1 MAYTGTSIVDYL
13 KSIGQDSSYSARS
26 ALASQYGITNYT
38 GSADQN
44 LALLNKL
51 QSNTG
56 SIPTITQPKTLE
68 TSNTTQT
75 STNDLLTNALTELQ
89 KRLTTNITPKS
100 TSDIKD
106 TSTIPEQSL
115 YIKSPALTTTTAD
128 SINSMIQKEQEA
140 LAAKQAS
147 AQKTLSDAG
156 LLGTGNTLQ
165 EQLLT
170 GYQANV
176 PVSQYQTKLAE
187 AQNRYGV
194 IEALDEYKL
203 QGEKVAQAKAAIENL
218 DLQRQT
224 ELDAALNRQASMN
237 SISAEQ
243 QRINQKYDSQRAKLV
258 GDYNIEAAILATKS
272 NNLTE
277 ANKLVSQAVDA
288 YTSDITAEINRFN
301 NFYSIASDFVSSL
314 SSEEKSV
321 LDDVKTQLINKEREE
336 KERMFKLGDLLLQ
349 YPSAGIDVK
358 NDTFEEALQKAG
370 ITAQEYERIEKAN
383 MELDRRM
390 KEASLKL
397 TELEIKQAE
406 AIAGQGTFTDKD
418 QEEYDTV
425 IFNYIAQAQAIA
437 DKEDK
442 TLFEAIN
449 NLPLSMDKKQEVAEV
464 AARIS
469 IFEGEEKAE
478 ALGRLKDEPITPKLV
493 DELMNSGIKQE
504 EMESA
509 LVDNYKKKELQKAI
523 TKTQRAEIVYQS
535 VLNEIRKYKKTYS
548 TDFKIIN
555 ETPGYITIESTEP
568 INMVGRLTSPIIS
581 LTFGEPKH
589 ERFKIAKGNLIT
601 HLGFVFDNIPIID
614 LMIERNPNL
623 VSQSLI
629 DERRYEKR
637 YEENITSPFSIED

>member
-51 QSNTG
+51 KNNSG

-68 TSNTTQT
+68 TSNTAQT

-89 KRLTTNITPKS
+89 KRLTTNITPKT

-106 TSTIPEQSL
+106 TSIIPEQSL
-115 YIKSPALTTTTAD
+115 DTKSPALTTTTAD

-147 AQKTLSDAG
+147 AQKTLSNAG

-170 GYQANV
+170 GYKANV

-203 QGEKVAQAKAAIENL
+203 QGEKVVQAKAAIENL
-218 DLQRQT
+218 DLQRQA

-258 GDYNIEAAILATKS
+258 GDYNIEAAILATQS

-288 YTSDITAEINRFN
+288 YASDITAEINRFN

-336 KERMFKLGDLLLQ
+336 KERLTNVLNLKLE
-349 YPSAGIDVK
+349 YPSAGIEAI
-358 NDTFEEALQKAG
+358 DTLEQAVIKAAKIKETEVSADIQKLRMKYVNAG
-370 ITAQEYERIEKAN
+370 ILETDTEEQAINKVIKYLKENPESTAQ
-383 MELDRRM
+383 
-390 KEASLKL
+390 LKYITDDL
-397 TELEIKQAE
+397 GNVRVYDESSGTPVLIKTLEG
-406 AIAGQGTFTDKD
+406 AGQGNPQVNIAKNYTDGTYINVKGGDNKVSYEGYYDMLNTFKQMGGGNINTFYSLYPMSDYMD
-418 QEEYDTV
+418 EG
-425 IFNYIAQAQAIA
+425 NIAKWKYFAQSNKI
-437 DKEDK
+437 DESEDV
-442 TLFEAIN
+442 FS
-449 NLPLSMDKKQEVAEV
+449 LPLTRPE
-464 AARIS
+464 
-469 IFEGEEKAE
+469 
-478 ALGRLKDEPITPKLV
+478 
-493 DELMNSGIKQE
+493 
-504 EMESA
+504 
-509 LVDNYKKKELQKAI
+509 
-523 TKTQRAEIVYQS
+523 
-535 VLNEIRKYKKTYS
+535 
-548 TDFKIIN
+548 
-555 ETPGYITIESTEP
+555 
-568 INMVGRLTSPIIS
+568 
-581 LTFGEPKH
+581 
-589 ERFKIAKGNLIT
+589 
-601 HLGFVFDNIPIID
+601 
-614 LMIERNPNL
+614 
-623 VSQSLI
+623 
-629 DERRYEKR
+629 
-637 YEENITSPFSIED
+637 

>member
-51 QSNTG
+51 KNNSG
-56 SIPTITQPKTLE
+56 STPAVQEVKTLKDANNVINNQQNIQQ
-68 TSNTTQT
+68 NT
-75 STNDLLTNALTELQ
+75 LLTNALTELQ
-89 KRLTTNITPKS
+89 KRLTTNITPKT

-106 TSTIPEQSL
+106 TSIIPEQAL
-115 YIKSPALTTTTAD
+115 NTTSPALSTTTAD

-288 YTSDITAEINRFN
+288 YASDITAEINRFN

-314 SSEEKSV
+314 SKDEKSV

-336 KERMFKLGDLLLQ
+336 KERLTNVLNLKLE
-349 YPSAGIDVK
+349 YPNAGIEATDTLEQATQKAESQK
-358 NDTFEEALQKAG
+358 NKETIQSLMLEYNQYGAGVTINDSYEEALKKIQPYYN
-370 ITAQEYERIEKAN
+370 EAN
-383 MELDRRM
+383 RTTQIVG
-390 KEASLKL
+390 S
-397 TELEIKQAE
+397 AE
-406 AIAGQGTFTDKD
+406 T
-418 QEEYDTV
+418 
-425 IFNYIAQAQAIA
+425 
-437 DKEDK
+437 
-442 TLFEAIN
+442 
-449 NLPLSMDKKQEVAEV
+449 
-464 AARIS
+464 
-469 IFEGEEKAE
+469 
-478 ALGRLKDEPITPKLV
+478 
-493 DELMNSGIKQE
+493 
-504 EMESA
+504 
-509 LVDNYKKKELQKAI
+509 
-523 TKTQRAEIVYQS
+523 
-535 VLNEIRKYKKTYS
+535 
-548 TDFKIIN
+548 
-555 ETPGYITIESTEP
+555 GY
-568 INMVGRLTSPIIS
+568 
-581 LTFGEPKH
+581 
-589 ERFKIAKGNLIT
+589 
-601 HLGFVFDNIPIID
+601 
-614 LMIERNPNL
+614 
-623 VSQSLI
+623 SLI
-629 DERRYEKR
+629 DTKTGKVIKDIKSVIQGDGSTTEPMSVWEIQQYNKLYGWTPPSGFTRQQIDDYVKANPNATPSELEAGAKQALLGITNDSGESIELTSDYFKSLYTSDELYKIAEKNNLVN
-637 YEENITSPFSIED
+637 YWSPFSGHDVKRLLNSIDETIVQYRNEGYSDQEILEEIFNNVINK

>member
-523 TKTQRAEIVYQS
+523 TKTQRAENVYQS
-535 VLNEIRKYKKTYS
+535 VLNEIRKYKKFYS

-568 INMVGRLTSPIIS
+568 INMVGRPTSPIIS
-581 LTFGEPKH
+581 LGEPKH

>member
-68 TSNTTQT
+68 TSNTAQT

-106 TSTIPEQSL
+106 TSIIPEQSL
-115 YIKSPALTTTTAD
+115 DTKSPALTTTTAD

-147 AQKTLSDAG
+147 AQKTLSNAG

-170 GYQANV
+170 GYKANV
-176 PVSQYQTKLAE
+176 PVSQHQTKLTE

-218 DLQRQT
+218 DLQRQA

-336 KERMFKLGDLLLQ
+336 KERLANVLNLKLE
-349 YPSAGIDVK
+349 YPNAGIEAT
-358 NDTFEEALQKAG
+358 DTLEQAVIKAAKIKETEVDADIQKLRMQYVNAG
-370 ITAQEYERIEKAN
+370 ILETDTEEQAINKVIKYLQENPESTAQ
-383 MELDRRM
+383 
-390 KEASLKL
+390 LKYITDDL
-397 TELEIKQAE
+397 GNVRVYDESSGTPVLIKTLEG
-406 AIAGQGTFTDKD
+406 AGQGNPQVNIAKNYTDGTYINVKGEDGKVSYKGYYDMLNTFKQMGGGNINTFYSLYPMSDYMD
-418 QEEYDTV
+418 EG
-425 IFNYIAQAQAIA
+425 NIAEWKSFAQSNKI
-437 DKEDK
+437 DESED
-442 TLFEAIN
+442 FFS
-449 NLPLSMDKKQEVAEV
+449 LPLTRPE
-464 AARIS
+464 
-469 IFEGEEKAE
+469 
-478 ALGRLKDEPITPKLV
+478 
-493 DELMNSGIKQE
+493 
-504 EMESA
+504 
-509 LVDNYKKKELQKAI
+509 
-523 TKTQRAEIVYQS
+523 
-535 VLNEIRKYKKTYS
+535 
-548 TDFKIIN
+548 
-555 ETPGYITIESTEP
+555 
-568 INMVGRLTSPIIS
+568 
-581 LTFGEPKH
+581 
-589 ERFKIAKGNLIT
+589 
-601 HLGFVFDNIPIID
+601 
-614 LMIERNPNL
+614 
-623 VSQSLI
+623 
-629 DERRYEKR
+629 
-637 YEENITSPFSIED
+637 

>member
-44 LALLNKL
+44 LALLSKL
-51 QSNTG
+51 KNNSG
-56 SIPTITQPKTLE
+56 STPAVQEVKTLKDANNVINNQQNIQQ
-68 TSNTTQT
+68 NT
-75 STNDLLTNALTELQ
+75 LLTNALTELQ
-89 KRLTTNITPKS
+89 KRLTTNITPKT

-106 TSTIPEQSL
+106 TSIIPEQSL
-115 YIKSPALTTTTAD
+115 DIKSPALTTTTAD

-156 LLGTGNTLQ
+156 VLGTGNTLQ

-170 GYQANV
+170 GYKANV

-288 YTSDITAEINRFN
+288 YASDITAEINRFN

-321 LDDVKTQLINKEREE
+321 LDDVKTQLYAKEKSE
-336 KERMFKLGDLLLQ
+336 KERLTNVLNLKLE
-349 YPSAGIDVK
+349 YPNAGIEVTDTLEQATAKAENQK
-358 NDTFEEALQKAG
+358 NKEAIQGLMLEYNQYGAGVTINDSYEEALKKIQPYYN
-370 ITAQEYERIEKAN
+370 EAN
-383 MELDRRM
+383 RTTQIVGSAETGY
-390 KEASLKL
+390 SL
-397 TELEIKQAE
+397 I
-406 AIAGQGTFTDKD
+406 D
-418 QEEYDTV
+418 
-425 IFNYIAQAQAIA
+425 
-437 DKEDK
+437 
-442 TLFEAIN
+442 
-449 NLPLSMDKKQEVAEV
+449 
-464 AARIS
+464 
-469 IFEGEEKAE
+469 
-478 ALGRLKDEPITPKLV
+478 
-493 DELMNSGIKQE
+493 
-504 EMESA
+504 
-509 LVDNYKKKELQKAI
+509 
-523 TKTQRAEIVYQS
+523 TKTGEVIKDIKS
-535 VLNEIRKYKKTYS
+535 VIQGDGS
-548 TDFKIIN
+548 T
-555 ETPGYITIESTEP
+555 TEP
-568 INMVGRLTSPIIS
+568 MSIWEIQQYNKLYGWTPPS
-581 LTFGEPKH
+581 
-589 ERFKIAKGNLIT
+589 
-601 HLGFVFDNIPIID
+601 GFTRQQID
-614 LMIERNPNL
+614 DYVKLNPNL
-623 VSQSLI
+623 TPAELEAGAKQALLGITNDSGESINLTSDYFKSLYTSDELYKIAEKNNLVSYWNPFSSLDVKRLLNAI
-629 DERRYEKR
+629 DETIVQYRNEGYSDIEIL
-637 YEENITSPFSIED
+637 EEIFNNVINK

>member
-1 MAYTGTSIVDYL
+1 MANEYTGNSIVDYL
-13 KSIGQDSSYSARS
+13 KSIGKDASYQAR
-26 ALASQYGITNYT
+26 ANLASQYGITNYT

-51 QSNTG
+51 KNNSG

-68 TSNTTQT
+68 TSNTAQT
-75 STNDLLTNALTELQ
+75 STNDLLTNALAELQ
-89 KRLTTNITPKS
+89 KRLTTNITPKT

-106 TSTIPEQSL
+106 TPIIPEQSL
-115 YIKSPALTTTTAD
+115 DIKSPALTTTTAD

-218 DLQRQT
+218 DLQRQA

-336 KERMFKLGDLLLQ
+336 KERLTNVLNLKLE
-349 YPSAGIDVK
+349 YPSAGIEAT
-358 NDTFEEALQKAG
+358 DTLEQA
-370 ITAQEYERIEKAN
+370 TA
-383 MELDRRM
+383 
-390 KEASLKL
+390 
-397 TELEIKQAE
+397 
-406 AIAGQGTFTDKD
+406 
-418 QEEYDTV
+418 
-425 IFNYIAQAQAIA
+425 
-437 DKEDK
+437 
-442 TLFEAIN
+442 
-449 NLPLSMDKKQEVAEV
+449 
-464 AARIS
+464 
-469 IFEGEEKAE
+469 KAE
-478 ALGRLKDEPITPKLV
+478 K
-493 DELMNSGIKQE
+493 NC
-504 EMESA
+504 
-509 LVDNYKKKELQKAI
+509 
-523 TKTQRAEIVYQS
+523 
-535 VLNEIRKYKKTYS
+535 RK
-548 TDFKIIN
+548 
-555 ETPGYITIESTEP
+555 
-568 INMVGRLTSPIIS
+568 
-581 LTFGEPKH
+581 
-589 ERFKIAKGNLIT
+589 
-601 HLGFVFDNIPIID
+601 
-614 LMIERNPNL
+614 
-623 VSQSLI
+623 
-629 DERRYEKR
+629 
-637 YEENITSPFSIED
+637 

>member
-156 LLGTGNTLQ
+156 VLGTGNTLQ

-523 TKTQRAEIVYQS
+523 TKTQRAENVYQS

-568 INMVGRLTSPIIS
+568 INMVGRLISPIIS
-581 LTFGEPKH
+581 LGEPKH

-614 LMIERNPNL
+614 LIIERNPNL

-637 YEENITSPFSIED
+637 HEENITSPFSIED

>member
-38 GSADQN
+38 GSGEQN
-44 LALLNKL
+44 LELLNKL

-68 TSNTTQT
+68 TSNTPQT
-75 STNDLLTNALTELQ
+75 STNDLLTKALAELQ

-106 TSTIPEQSL
+106 TSIIPEQSL
-115 YIKSPALTTTTAD
+115 DIKSPALSTTTAD

-156 LLGTGNTLQ
+156 VLGTGNTLQ

-224 ELDAALNRQASMN
+224 ELDAVNN
-237 SISAEQ
+237 NIISLGARELEKD
-243 QRINQKYDSQRAKLV
+243 IIEKKYSSERAKLV
-258 GDYNIEAAILATKS
+258 GDYNIEAAMLATKS

-288 YTSDITAEINRFN
+288 YASDITAEINRFN

-321 LDDVKTQLINKEREE
+321 LDDVKTQLYAKEKSE
-336 KERMFKLGDLLLQ
+336 KERLTNVLNLKLE
-349 YPSAGIDVK
+349 YPNAGIEVTDTLEQATAKAENQK
-358 NDTFEEALQKAG
+358 NKEAIQGLMLEYNQYGAGVTINDSYEEALKKIQPYYN
-370 ITAQEYERIEKAN
+370 EAN
-383 MELDRRM
+383 RTTQIVGSAETGY
-390 KEASLKL
+390 SLIDTKTGKVIKYIKIQGDGST
-397 TELEIKQAE
+397 TEPMSIWEIQ
-406 AIAGQGTFTDKD
+406 Q
-418 QEEYDTV
+418 
-425 IFNYIAQAQAIA
+425 
-437 DKEDK
+437 
-442 TLFEAIN
+442 
-449 NLPLSMDKKQEVAEV
+449 
-464 AARIS
+464 
-469 IFEGEEKAE
+469 
-478 ALGRLKDEPITPKLV
+478 
-493 DELMNSGIKQE
+493 
-504 EMESA
+504 
-509 LVDNYKKKELQKAI
+509 YKKLYGW
-523 TKTQRAEIVYQS
+523 TPPSGFT
-535 VLNEIRKYKKTYS
+535 RKQ
-548 TDFKIIN
+548 
-555 ETPGYITIESTEP
+555 
-568 INMVGRLTSPIIS
+568 
-581 LTFGEPKH
+581 
-589 ERFKIAKGNLIT
+589 
-601 HLGFVFDNIPIID
+601 ID
-614 LMIERNPNL
+614 DYVKLNPNL
-623 VSQSLI
+623 TPAELEAGAKQALLGITSDSGESIELTSDYFKSLYTS
-629 DERRYEKR
+629 DELYKIAEKNNLVN
-637 YEENITSPFSIED
+637 YWSPFSGDDVKRLLNAIDETIAQYRNEGYSDQEILEEIFNNVINK

>member
-106 TSTIPEQSL
+106 TSIIPEQSL
-115 YIKSPALTTTTAD
+115 DTKSPALTTTTAD

-140 LAAKQAS
+140 LAARQAS
-147 AQKTLSDAG
+147 AQKTLSNAG

-170 GYQANV
+170 GYKANV
-176 PVSQYQTKLAE
+176 PVSQYQTKLTE

-194 IEALDEYKL
+194 IEALNEYKL

-258 GDYNIEAAILATKS
+258 GDYNIEAAILATQS

-336 KERMFKLGDLLLQ
+336 KERLANVLNLKLE
-349 YPSAGIDVK
+349 YPNAGIEATDTLKEATVK
-358 NDTFEEALQKAG
+358 AENQKNKETIQGLMLKYNQYGAGVTINDSYEEALKKIQP
-370 ITAQEYERIEKAN
+370 YYNKAN
-383 MELDRRM
+383 RTTQIVGSAETGY
-390 KEASLKL
+390 SL
-397 TELEIKQAE
+397 I
-406 AIAGQGTFTDKD
+406 D
-418 QEEYDTV
+418 
-425 IFNYIAQAQAIA
+425 
-437 DKEDK
+437 
-442 TLFEAIN
+442 
-449 NLPLSMDKKQEVAEV
+449 
-464 AARIS
+464 
-469 IFEGEEKAE
+469 
-478 ALGRLKDEPITPKLV
+478 
-493 DELMNSGIKQE
+493 
-504 EMESA
+504 
-509 LVDNYKKKELQKAI
+509 
-523 TKTQRAEIVYQS
+523 TKTGEVIKDIKS
-535 VLNEIRKYKKTYS
+535 VIQGNGNT
-548 TDFKIIN
+548 
-555 ETPGYITIESTEP
+555 TEP
-568 INMVGRLTSPIIS
+568 MSVWEIQQYNKLYGWTPPS
-581 LTFGEPKH
+581 
-589 ERFKIAKGNLIT
+589 
-601 HLGFVFDNIPIID
+601 GFTRKQID
-614 LMIERNPNL
+614 DYVKLNPNL
-623 VSQSLI
+623 TPSELEAGAKQALLGITNDSGESIELTSDYFKSLYTD
-629 DERRYEKR
+629 DELYKIAEKNNLVN
-637 YEENITSPFSIED
+637 YWSPFSGDDVKRLLNAIDETIAQYRNEGYSDIEILEEIFNNVINK

>member
-38 GSADQN
+38 GSGEQN
-44 LALLNKL
+44 LELLNKL

-68 TSNTTQT
+68 TSNTPQT
-75 STNDLLTNALTELQ
+75 STNDLLTKALAELQ

-106 TSTIPEQSL
+106 TSIIPEQSL
-115 YIKSPALTTTTAD
+115 DIKSPALTTTTAD

-218 DLQRQT
+218 DLQRQA

-288 YTSDITAEINRFN
+288 YASDITAEINRFN

-321 LDDVKTQLINKEREE
+321 LDDVKTQLYAKEKSE
-336 KERMFKLGDLLLQ
+336 KERLTNVLNLKLE
-349 YPSAGIDVK
+349 YPSAGIEAT
-358 NDTFEEALQKAG
+358 DTLEQATAKAEKIAGSDAKLNRQLKEAQLGKAQDTTDTETQLATLYAQAQTLASSKGVSTIEAIASLPVSQDIKTNLLFFNSFTEQLEQSEKQELENRVNVEEVTPAL
-370 ITAQEYERIEKAN
+370 IQELFNLGYDLPTIKSMAKDESVLSDIEKAYKELSTQN
-383 MELDRRM
+383 MAQNIGKAGKAVGKAGKAVGGIVSGVVDFFTDTPE
-390 KEASLKL
+390 
-397 TELEIKQAE
+397 EIKE
-406 AIAGQGTFTDKD
+406 I
-418 QEEYDTV
+418 E
-425 IFNYIAQAQAIA
+425 
-437 DKEDK
+437 
-442 TLFEAIN
+442 
-449 NLPLSMDKKQEVAEV
+449 KQLE
-464 AARIS
+464 
-469 IFEGEEKAE
+469 
-478 ALGRLKDEPITPKLV
+478 
-493 DELMNSGIKQE
+493 
-504 EMESA
+504 
-509 LVDNYKKKELQKAI
+509 
-523 TKTQRAEIVYQS
+523 
-535 VLNEIRKYKKTYS
+535 
-548 TDFKIIN
+548 
-555 ETPGYITIESTEP
+555 EST
-568 INMVGRLTSPIIS
+568 
-581 LTFGEPKH
+581 GESWK
-589 ERFKIAKGNLIT
+589 FSKILNSYVSSSGKIKTKLELFRGNIWKGL
-601 HLGFVFDNIPIID
+601 
-614 LMIERNPNL
+614 
-623 VSQSLI
+623 S
-629 DERRYEKR
+629 
-637 YEENITSPFSIED
+637 ENIVSPFLEGASEAFKD

>member
-51 QSNTG
+51 KNNSG

-68 TSNTTQT
+68 TSNTAQT
-75 STNDLLTNALTELQ
+75 STNDLLTNALAELQ
-89 KRLTTNITPKS
+89 KRLTTNITPKT

-106 TSTIPEQSL
+106 TPIIPEQSL
-115 YIKSPALTTTTAD
+115 DIKSPALTTTTAD

-218 DLQRQT
+218 DLQRQA

-336 KERMFKLGDLLLQ
+336 KERLANVLNLKLE
-349 YPSAGIDVK
+349 YPSAGIEPTDTLEQAVIKAAKIKETEVSADV
-358 NDTFEEALQKAG
+358 QKLRMQYVNAG
-370 ITAQEYERIEKAN
+370 ILETDTEEQAINKVIKYLQENPESTAR
-383 MELDRRM
+383 
-390 KEASLKL
+390 LKYITDDL
-397 TELEIKQAE
+397 GNVRVYDESSGTPVLINILEG
-406 AIAGQGTFTDKD
+406 AGQGNPQVNIAKNYTDGTYMNVKGEDDKVSYEGYYDMLNTFKQMGGGNINTFYSLYPMSDYMD
-418 QEEYDTV
+418 EG
-425 IFNYIAQAQAIA
+425 NIAKWKSFAHSNKI
-437 DKEDK
+437 DESEDV
-442 TLFEAIN
+442 FS
-449 NLPLSMDKKQEVAEV
+449 LPLTRPE
-464 AARIS
+464 
-469 IFEGEEKAE
+469 
-478 ALGRLKDEPITPKLV
+478 
-493 DELMNSGIKQE
+493 
-504 EMESA
+504 
-509 LVDNYKKKELQKAI
+509 
-523 TKTQRAEIVYQS
+523 
-535 VLNEIRKYKKTYS
+535 
-548 TDFKIIN
+548 
-555 ETPGYITIESTEP
+555 
-568 INMVGRLTSPIIS
+568 
-581 LTFGEPKH
+581 
-589 ERFKIAKGNLIT
+589 
-601 HLGFVFDNIPIID
+601 
-614 LMIERNPNL
+614 
-623 VSQSLI
+623 
-629 DERRYEKR
+629 
-637 YEENITSPFSIED
+637 

>member
-44 LALLNKL
+44 IALLNKL
-51 QSNTG
+51 KNNSG
-56 SIPTITQPKTLE
+56 STPTSTTPTTLTTQPTVTQSS
-68 TSNTTQT
+68 TSGLTSEQT
-75 STNDLLTNALTELQ
+75 SGLQAIYNELQ
-89 KRLTTNITPKS
+89 ARQLAGTPANQPRVSNIT
-100 TSDIKD
+100 D
-106 TSTIPEQSL
+106 TKTIPEQAL
-115 YIKSPALTTTTAD
+115 YTKSPALSTTTAD

-140 LAAKQAS
+140 LAARQAS

-156 LLGTGNTLQ
+156 VLGTGNTLQ

-170 GYQANV
+170 GYKANV

-218 DLQRQT
+218 DLQRQA

-258 GDYNIEAAILATKS
+258 GDYNIEAAVLAAKS

-336 KERMFKLGDLLLQ
+336 KERLTNVLNLKLE
-349 YPSAGIDVK
+349 YPNAGIEAT
-358 NDTFEEALQKAG
+358 DTLEQATAKAEKIAGSDAELNRQLKEAQLREAKDTTDIETQLAILYAQAQTLASSKGVSIIEAIASLPVSQDIKTNLLFFNSFTEQLEQSEKQELENRVNVEEVTPAL
-370 ITAQEYERIEKAN
+370 IQELFNLGYDLPTIKSMAKDETVLANIEKAYK
-383 MELDRRM
+383 ELSTQKISGVGESVGGTLSGVIDFFTDTP
-390 KEASLKL
+390 E
-397 TELEIKQAE
+397 EIKE
-406 AIAGQGTFTDKD
+406 I
-418 QEEYDTV
+418 E
-425 IFNYIAQAQAIA
+425 
-437 DKEDK
+437 K
-442 TLFEAIN
+442 TL
-449 NLPLSMDKKQEVAEV
+449 K
-464 AARIS
+464 
-469 IFEGEEKAE
+469 
-478 ALGRLKDEPITPKLV
+478 
-493 DELMNSGIKQE
+493 
-504 EMESA
+504 
-509 LVDNYKKKELQKAI
+509 
-523 TKTQRAEIVYQS
+523 
-535 VLNEIRKYKKTYS
+535 
-548 TDFKIIN
+548 
-555 ETPGYITIESTEP
+555 ESTGESWKF
-568 INMVGRLTSPIIS
+568 NNRLNLYVSSSGKTKSKQQLFTENIWKGLSDNIIS
-581 LTFGEPKH
+581 PFLTGVKKAF
-589 ERFKIAKGNLIT
+589 
-601 HLGFVFDNIPIID
+601 
-614 LMIERNPNL
+614 
-623 VSQSLI
+623 
-629 DERRYEKR
+629 
-637 YEENITSPFSIED
+637 ED

>member
-38 GSADQN
+38 GSGEQN
-44 LALLNKL
+44 LELLNKL

-89 KRLTTNITPKS
+89 KRLTTNTTPKT

-106 TSTIPEQSL
+106 TSIIPEQSL
-115 YIKSPALTTTTAD
+115 YTKSPALTTTTAD

-156 LLGTGNTLQ
+156 VLGTGNTLQ

-170 GYQANV
+170 GYKANV

-218 DLQRQT
+218 DLQRQA

-258 GDYNIEAAILATKS
+258 GDYNIEAAVLAAKS

-321 LDDVKTQLINKEREE
+321 LDDVKTQLINKESEE
-336 KERMFKLGDLLLQ
+336 KERLTNVLNLKLE
-349 YPSAGIDVK
+349 YPNAGIEVT
-358 NDTFEEALQKAG
+358 DTLEQATAKAEKIAGSDAELNRQLKEAQLREAQDTTDTETQLATLYAQAQTLASSKGVSTIEAIASLPVSQDIKTNLLFFNSFTEQLEQSEKQELENRVNVEEVTPTLIQELFNLGYDLPTIKSM
-370 ITAQEYERIEKAN
+370 AQDESVLSDIEKAHK
-383 MELDRRM
+383 ELSTQNISGVGKAVGGIVSGVIDFFTDTP
-390 KEASLKL
+390 E
-397 TELEIKQAE
+397 EIKEIEKQLRDE
-406 AIAGQGTFTDKD
+406 TGESWK
-418 QEEYDTV
+418 
-425 IFNYIAQAQAIA
+425 FNNILNLYVSSSGKIKSKH
-437 DKEDK
+437 D
-442 TLFEAIN
+442 LFVGNIWKG
-449 NLPLSMDKKQEVAEV
+449 LS
-464 AARIS
+464 
-469 IFEGEEKAE
+469 
-478 ALGRLKDEPITPKLV
+478 
-493 DELMNSGIKQE
+493 
-504 EMESA
+504 
-509 LVDNYKKKELQKAI
+509 
-523 TKTQRAEIVYQS
+523 
-535 VLNEIRKYKKTYS
+535 
-548 TDFKIIN
+548 
-555 ETPGYITIESTEP
+555 
-568 INMVGRLTSPIIS
+568 
-581 LTFGEPKH
+581 
-589 ERFKIAKGNLIT
+589 
-601 HLGFVFDNIPIID
+601 
-614 LMIERNPNL
+614 
-623 VSQSLI
+623 
-629 DERRYEKR
+629 
-637 YEENITSPFSIED
+637 ENIVSPFLKGVSKAFED

>member
-51 QSNTG
+51 KNNTG

-106 TSTIPEQSL
+106 TSIIPEQSL
-115 YIKSPALTTTTAD
+115 DTKSPALTTTTAD

-140 LAAKQAS
+140 LAARQAS
-147 AQKTLSDAG
+147 AQKTLSNAG

-170 GYQANV
+170 GYKANV
-176 PVSQYQTKLAE
+176 PVSQYQTKLTE

-194 IEALDEYKL
+194 IEALNEYKL

-258 GDYNIEAAILATKS
+258 GDYNIEAAILATQS

-288 YTSDITAEINRFN
+288 YASDITAEINRFN

-336 KERMFKLGDLLLQ
+336 KERLANVLNLKLE
-349 YPSAGIDVK
+349 YPNAGIEATDTLKEATVK
-358 NDTFEEALQKAG
+358 AENQKNKETIQGLMLKYNQYGAGVTINDSYEEALKKIQP
-370 ITAQEYERIEKAN
+370 YYNKAN
-383 MELDRRM
+383 RTTQIVGSAETGY
-390 KEASLKL
+390 SL
-397 TELEIKQAE
+397 I
-406 AIAGQGTFTDKD
+406 D
-418 QEEYDTV
+418 
-425 IFNYIAQAQAIA
+425 
-437 DKEDK
+437 
-442 TLFEAIN
+442 
-449 NLPLSMDKKQEVAEV
+449 
-464 AARIS
+464 
-469 IFEGEEKAE
+469 
-478 ALGRLKDEPITPKLV
+478 
-493 DELMNSGIKQE
+493 
-504 EMESA
+504 
-509 LVDNYKKKELQKAI
+509 
-523 TKTQRAEIVYQS
+523 TKTGEVIKDIKS
-535 VLNEIRKYKKTYS
+535 VIQGNGNT
-548 TDFKIIN
+548 
-555 ETPGYITIESTEP
+555 TEP
-568 INMVGRLTSPIIS
+568 MSVWEIQQYNKLYGWTPPS
-581 LTFGEPKH
+581 
-589 ERFKIAKGNLIT
+589 
-601 HLGFVFDNIPIID
+601 GFTRKQID
-614 LMIERNPNL
+614 DYVKLNPNL
-623 VSQSLI
+623 TPSELEAGAKQALLGITNDSGESIELTSDYFKSLYTD
-629 DERRYEKR
+629 DELYKIAEKNNLVN
-637 YEENITSPFSIED
+637 YWSPFSGDDVKRLLNAIDETIAQYRNEGYSDIEILEEIFNNVINK

>member
-13 KSIGQDSSYSARS
+13 NSIGQDSSYSARS

-44 LALLNKL
+44 LALLSKL
-51 QSNTG
+51 KNNSG
-56 SIPTITQPKTLE
+56 STPAVQEVKTLKDANNVINNQQNIQQ
-68 TSNTTQT
+68 NT
-75 STNDLLTNALTELQ
+75 LLTNALTELQ
-89 KRLTTNITPKS
+89 KRLTTNTTPKT

-106 TSTIPEQSL
+106 TSIIPEQAL
-115 YIKSPALTTTTAD
+115 NTTSPALSTTTAD

-288 YTSDITAEINRFN
+288 YASDITAEINRFN

-336 KERMFKLGDLLLQ
+336 KERLTNVLNLKLE
-349 YPSAGIDVK
+349 YPSAGIEATDTLEQATQKSENQK
-358 NDTFEEALQKAG
+358 NKETIQSLMLEYNQYGAGVTINDSYEEALKKIQPYYN
-370 ITAQEYERIEKAN
+370 EAN
-383 MELDRRM
+383 RTTQIVG
-390 KEASLKL
+390 S
-397 TELEIKQAE
+397 AE
-406 AIAGQGTFTDKD
+406 T
-418 QEEYDTV
+418 
-425 IFNYIAQAQAIA
+425 
-437 DKEDK
+437 
-442 TLFEAIN
+442 
-449 NLPLSMDKKQEVAEV
+449 
-464 AARIS
+464 
-469 IFEGEEKAE
+469 
-478 ALGRLKDEPITPKLV
+478 
-493 DELMNSGIKQE
+493 
-504 EMESA
+504 
-509 LVDNYKKKELQKAI
+509 
-523 TKTQRAEIVYQS
+523 
-535 VLNEIRKYKKTYS
+535 
-548 TDFKIIN
+548 
-555 ETPGYITIESTEP
+555 GY
-568 INMVGRLTSPIIS
+568 
-581 LTFGEPKH
+581 
-589 ERFKIAKGNLIT
+589 
-601 HLGFVFDNIPIID
+601 
-614 LMIERNPNL
+614 
-623 VSQSLI
+623 SLI
-629 DERRYEKR
+629 DTKTGEVVKNIEAISGVGSGSGNEKSMSVWEIQQYSKLYGWTPPSGFTRQQIDDYVKANPNATPSELEAGAKQALLGITNDSGESIELTSDYFKSLYTSDELYEIAEKNNLVN
-637 YEENITSPFSIED
+637 YWSPFSGHDVKRLLNSIDETIVQYRNEGYSDQEILEEIFNNVINK

>member
-89 KRLTTNITPKS
+89 KRLTTNTTPKT

-106 TSTIPEQSL
+106 TPIIPEQSL
-115 YIKSPALTTTTAD
+115 DTKSPALTTTTAD

-218 DLQRQT
+218 DLQRQA

-321 LDDVKTQLINKEREE
+321 LDDVKTQLYAKEKSE
-336 KERMFKLGDLLLQ
+336 KERLTNVLNLKLE
-349 YPSAGIDVK
+349 YPSAGIEVT
-358 NDTFEEALQKAG
+358 DTLEEATKKAEVV
-370 ITAQEYERIEKAN
+370 A
-383 MELDRRM
+383 
-390 KEASLKL
+390 ASDAEVNRAL
-397 TELEIKQAE
+397 KQAQLAE
-406 AIAGQGTFTDKD
+406 AQDGGIGVETLFSLYSQVEDIMSK
-418 QEEYDTV
+418 
-425 IFNYIAQAQAIA
+425 
-437 DKEDK
+437 DK
-442 TLFEAIN
+442 TLSSTEAISK
-449 NLPLSMDKKQEVAEV
+449 LPVSQSIKTQLLLMDSQMRASQQEELYTDINRVNT
-464 AARIS
+464 
-469 IFEGEEKAE
+469 
-478 ALGRLKDEPITPKLV
+478 EPITKELVKELIAKYGFEELKQSAV
-493 DELMNSGIKQE
+493 DEETRNKLIQVNGELSAEARQQAAESFGSTISGARDWWRENFFMGGIYEDLGGVFSSIVEGFKKGIK
-504 EMESA
+504 
-509 LVDNYKKKELQKAI
+509 K
-523 TKTQRAEIVYQS
+523 
-535 VLNEIRKYKKTYS
+535 
-548 TDFKIIN
+548 
-555 ETPGYITIESTEP
+555 
-568 INMVGRLTSPIIS
+568 
-581 LTFGEPKH
+581 
-589 ERFKIAKGNLIT
+589 
-601 HLGFVFDNIPIID
+601 
-614 LMIERNPNL
+614 
-623 VSQSLI
+623 
-629 DERRYEKR
+629 
-637 YEENITSPFSIED
+637 

>member
-44 LALLNKL
+44 LALLSKL
-51 QSNTG
+51 KNNSG
-56 SIPTITQPKTLE
+56 STPAVQEVKTLKDANNVINNQQNIQQ
-68 TSNTTQT
+68 NT
-75 STNDLLTNALTELQ
+75 LLTNALTELQ
-89 KRLTTNITPKS
+89 KRLTTNTTPKT

-106 TSTIPEQSL
+106 TSIIPEQSL
-115 YIKSPALTTTTAD
+115 DIKYPALTTTTAD

-156 LLGTGNTLQ
+156 VLGTGNTLQ

-170 GYQANV
+170 GYKANV

-218 DLQRQT
+218 DLQRQA

-321 LDDVKTQLINKEREE
+321 LDDVKTQLYAKEKSE
-336 KERMFKLGDLLLQ
+336 KERLTNVLNLKLE
-349 YPSAGIDVK
+349 YPNAGIEVT
-358 NDTFEEALQKAG
+358 DTLEQATKKAEVVAASDAEVNRAL
-370 ITAQEYERIEKAN
+370 
-383 MELDRRM
+383 
-390 KEASLKL
+390 
-397 TELEIKQAE
+397 KQAQLAE
-406 AIAGQGTFTDKD
+406 AQDGGIGVETLFSFYSQVEDIMSK
-418 QEEYDTV
+418 
-425 IFNYIAQAQAIA
+425 
-437 DKEDK
+437 DK
-442 TLFEAIN
+442 TLSSTEAISK
-449 NLPLSMDKKQEVAEV
+449 LPVSQSIKTQLLLMDSQMRASQQEELYTDINRVNT
-464 AARIS
+464 
-469 IFEGEEKAE
+469 
-478 ALGRLKDEPITPKLV
+478 EPITKELVKELIGKYGFEELKQSAV
-493 DELMNSGIKQE
+493 DEETRNKLIQVNGELSAEARQQAAESFGSTVSGARDWWRENIFMGGIYEGLGEVFSSIVKGFKEGIK
-504 EMESA
+504 
-509 LVDNYKKKELQKAI
+509 K
-523 TKTQRAEIVYQS
+523 
-535 VLNEIRKYKKTYS
+535 
-548 TDFKIIN
+548 
-555 ETPGYITIESTEP
+555 
-568 INMVGRLTSPIIS
+568 
-581 LTFGEPKH
+581 
-589 ERFKIAKGNLIT
+589 
-601 HLGFVFDNIPIID
+601 
-614 LMIERNPNL
+614 
-623 VSQSLI
+623 
-629 DERRYEKR
+629 
-637 YEENITSPFSIED
+637 

>member
-51 QSNTG
+51 KNNSG

-68 TSNTTQT
+68 TSNTAQT

-89 KRLTTNITPKS
+89 KRLTTNITPKT

-106 TSTIPEQSL
+106 TPIIPEQSL
-115 YIKSPALTTTTAD
+115 YTKSPALTTTTAD

-218 DLQRQT
+218 DLQRQA

-288 YTSDITAEINRFN
+288 YASDITAEINRFN

-336 KERMFKLGDLLLQ
+336 KERLTNVLNLKLE
-349 YPSAGIDVK
+349 YPNAGIEPTDTLEQATQKAESQK
-358 NDTFEEALQKAG
+358 NKETIQSLMLEYNQYGAGVTINDSYEEALKKIQPYYN
-370 ITAQEYERIEKAN
+370 EAN
-383 MELDRRM
+383 RTTQIVGSAETGY
-390 KEASLKL
+390 SLIDLK
-397 TELEIKQAE
+397 TGEVIKD
-406 AIAGQGTFTDKD
+406 IKSTSQG
-418 QEEYDTV
+418 
-425 IFNYIAQAQAIA
+425 N
-437 DKEDK
+437 
-442 TLFEAIN
+442 
-449 NLPLSMDKKQEVAEV
+449 
-464 AARIS
+464 
-469 IFEGEEKAE
+469 G
-478 ALGRLKDEPITPKLV
+478 
-493 DELMNSGIKQE
+493 
-504 EMESA
+504 
-509 LVDNYKKKELQKAI
+509 
-523 TKTQRAEIVYQS
+523 
-535 VLNEIRKYKKTYS
+535 S
-548 TDFKIIN
+548 T
-555 ETPGYITIESTEP
+555 TEP
-568 INMVGRLTSPIIS
+568 MSVWEIQQYNKLYGWTPPS
-581 LTFGEPKH
+581 
-589 ERFKIAKGNLIT
+589 
-601 HLGFVFDNIPIID
+601 GFTRKQID
-614 LMIERNPNL
+614 DYVKLNPNL
-623 VSQSLI
+623 TPAELEAGAKQALLGITNDSGESIELTSDYFKSLYTS
-629 DERRYEKR
+629 DELYKIAEKNNLVN
-637 YEENITSPFSIED
+637 YWSPFSGHDVKRLLNAIDETIVQYRNEGYSDIEILEEIFNNVINK

>member
-1 MAYTGTSIVDYL
+1 MANTETSIVDYL

-38 GSADQN
+38 GSGEQN
-44 LALLNKL
+44 LELLNKL

-68 TSNTTQT
+68 TSNTAQT
-75 STNDLLTNALTELQ
+75 STNDLLTKALTELQ

-115 YIKSPALTTTTAD
+115 YTKSPALTTTTAD

-156 LLGTGNTLQ
+156 VLGTGNTLQ

-321 LDDVKTQLINKEREE
+321 LDDVKTQLYAKEKSE
-336 KERMFKLGDLLLQ
+336 KERLTNVLNLKLE
-349 YPSAGIDVK
+349 YPNAGIEPT
-358 NDTFEEALQKAG
+358 DTLEEATKKAEVV
-370 ITAQEYERIEKAN
+370 A
-383 MELDRRM
+383 
-390 KEASLKL
+390 ASDAEVNRAL
-397 TELEIKQAE
+397 KQAQLAE
-406 AIAGQGTFTDKD
+406 AQDGGIGMETLFSFYSQVEDIMSK
-418 QEEYDTV
+418 
-425 IFNYIAQAQAIA
+425 
-437 DKEDK
+437 DK
-442 TLFEAIN
+442 TLSSTEAISK
-449 NLPLSMDKKQEVAEV
+449 LPVSQSIKTQLLLMDSQMRASQQEELYTDINRVNT
-464 AARIS
+464 
-469 IFEGEEKAE
+469 
-478 ALGRLKDEPITPKLV
+478 EPITKELVKELIGKYGFEEGGQSAV
-493 DELMNSGIKQE
+493 DEETRNKLIQVNGELSAEARQQAAESFGSTVSGARDWWRENIFMGGIYE
-504 EMESA
+504 G
-509 LVDNYKKKELQKAI
+509 LGG
-523 TKTQRAEIVYQS
+523 
-535 VLNEIRKYKKTYS
+535 
-548 TDFKIIN
+548 FF
-555 ETPGYITIESTEP
+555 
-568 INMVGRLTSPIIS
+568 SPIIE
-581 LTFGEPKH
+581 G
-589 ERFKIAKGNLIT
+589 FKEGIK
-601 HLGFVFDNIPIID
+601 
-614 LMIERNPNL
+614 
-623 VSQSLI
+623 
-629 DERRYEKR
+629 K
-637 YEENITSPFSIED
+637 

>member
-336 KERMFKLGDLLLQ
+336 KERLTNVLNLKLE
-349 YPSAGIDVK
+349 YPSAGIEPT
-358 NDTFEEALQKAG
+358 DTLEEALQKAG

-383 MELDRRM
+383 MELERRI
-390 KEASLKL
+390 KEANLRL
-397 TELEIKQAE
+397 TELEEKKIKAALGE
-406 AIAGQGTFTDKD
+406 GTFTDKD
-418 QEEYDTV
+418 REEYERF
-425 IFNYIAQAQAIA
+425 IHNQFAAAMEIAKR
-437 DKEDK
+437 DDK
-442 TLFEAIN
+442 TIYEAIKD
-449 NLPLSMDKKQEVAEV
+449 LPLNAETRDAV
-464 AARIS
+464 VKYAS
-469 IFEGEEKAE
+469 DFSTFQVEEKAE

-523 TKTQRAEIVYQS
+523 TKTQRAENVYQS

-555 ETPGYITIESTEP
+555 ETSGYITIESTEP

-581 LTFGEPKH
+581 LGEPKR
-589 ERFKIAKGNLIT
+589 ERFKIAKGNLFT

-614 LMIERNPNL
+614 LIIERNPNL

-637 YEENITSPFSIED
+637 HEENITSPFSIED